1 MKIGIIGCGA
11 TGSVFASYLAL
22 GGANDLWMID
32 MYQAHM
38 DMVRESGLTMNTAQ
52 GSFHVD
58 GLHAT
63 TNAEE
68 VGVCDILIVVV
79 KSTQTESAM
88 ESAKCCIGPNTIVC
102 SLQNGLGNEIPLK
115 KYVPEDRILCGVGR
129 IGTELS
135 GPGVC
140 VARPNLKLTNL
151 FVGQISARSEAA
163 EAAGKYLVE
172 AFEKGG
178 LRPQYCED
186 VRPYIWNKAGSNSGF
201 NTVCAVLRLKVEEA
215 TACPDG
221 MALVDQVFA
230 EIGAVG
236 EAMGIPGLYQ
246 KLSEDKPNVIKSLT
260 GYYPSMAQD
269 MLIRRCKTE
278 VDFMTGA
285 ISHYGKQVGVPTP
298 TCDVLS
304 QIVRAI
310 EVNYDKQYLAEA
322 QTA

>member
-11 TGSVFASYLAL
+11 TGSVFAAYLAL
-22 GGANDLWMID
+22 GGANDIWMID
-32 MYQAHM
+32 LYKEHM
-38 DMVRESGLTMNTAQ
+38 DKINAEGLTMETAQQ

-63 TNAEE
+63 TNAAD
-68 VGVCDILIVVV
+68 VGVCDVLIVVV

-88 ESAKCCIGPNTIVC
+88 ENAKCCIGPDTIVC
-102 SLQNGLGNEIPLK
+102 SLQNGLGNEIPLS
-115 KYVPEDRILCGVGR
+115 KYVTEDRILCGCGR
-129 IGTELS
+129 IGTELRA
-135 GPGVC
+135 PAYC
-140 VARPNLKLTNL
+140 FARPNIKLTNL
-151 FVGQISARSEAA
+151 FVGAIVPDTKA
-163 EAAGKYLVE
+163 EAAGRYLVE

-186 VRPYIWNKAGSNSGF
+186 VRPYVWNKAGSNSGF
-201 NTVCAVLRLKVEEA
+201 NTVCAILRLKVEEA
-215 TACPDG
+215 TASPDG
-221 MALVDQVFA
+221 MALVDQVFQ

-246 KLSEDKPNVIKSLT
+246 KLCDDKPNVIKSLT

-269 MLIRRCKTE
+269 MLIRHCKTE

-310 EVNYDKQYLAEA
+310 EVNYDKQYLG
-322 QTA
+322 